1 MCLTNV
7 FYVKDK
13 KGIFGYVRDLETYC
27 DNIACIALNYE
38 INRKDIEISILN
50 YFEAINE
57 GYSNNELE
65 LITYKEEW
73 IIQ

>member
-7 FYVKDK
+7 FYVKDRN
-13 KGIFGYVRDLETYC
+13 GIFGYVRDQETYY

-38 INRKDIEISILN
+38 IHQKDIEISILN

-65 LITYKEEW
+65 LITYREEW

>member
-1 MCLTNV
+1 MSFTDV
-7 FYVKDK
+7 FYVKDRN
-13 KGIFGYVRDLETYC
+13 GIFGYVRDFETYY

-38 INRKDIEISILN
+38 INMKDIEINILN

-65 LITYKEEW
+65 LIAYREEW